1 MEPPVIQVPTEVPVL
16 GPATRP
22 SSLRYADQAG
32 LHFVTDQDR
41 VVLNVSQADA
51 CRYLDAGHKP
61 PAFESAGPR
70 SRLHFD
76 PASLRVGVVTC
87 GGLCPGINDVIRAI
101 VHQLHYNYGCRD
113 ILGIRY
119 GFQGLIPDYG
129 NEPLPLD
136 PEEVKFIHRQGGTIL
151 GSSRGSH
158 TPAEMVDGLER
169 LGIGLLFAIGGD
181 GTLRGLDALS
191 REIARRGR
199 DIGVVGIPK
208 TIDNDICLVQKSFG
222 FDSAVEAASDVIAAA
237 HTEALGAVGGIGLVK
252 VMGRQAGFIAAAAAL
267 AIREVNFVLVPEV
280 ESPLE
285 GESGLL
291 AALER
296 RLADRG
302 HAVIVVAEG
311 VGQEFFGGRDFGRD
325 ASGNPRLG
333 DCGPELKSRITAHFA
348 SRGVEVNLKYID
360 PSYII
365 RAQPA
370 NVNDS
375 IYCGFLGQ
383 HAVHAGLAGKTGLL
397 VSRWNNRYVHISA
410 AAVVTGKKRLDPA
423 GAMWRAVLES
433 TGQPAWPPKKMDGAP
448 CAAWDSSAG

>member
-1 MEPPVIQVPTEVPVL
+1 MEPQISQVPTEIPVL
-16 GPATRP
+16 GPATHP
-22 SSLRYADQAG
+22 SPLHYTDQAG
-32 LHFVTDQDR
+32 LHFVNDQDR
-41 VVLNVSQADA
+41 IVLNVSQANA
-51 CRYLDAGHKP
+51 CQYLDTGHKP
-61 PAFESAGPR
+61 PGFELAGPR
-70 SRLHFD
+70 RRLHFD

-101 VHQLHYNYGCRD
+101 VHQLHYNYGCLD

-129 NEPLPLD
+129 YEPRPLH
-136 PEEVKFIHRQGGTIL
+136 PEEVVDIHRQGGTIL

-181 GTLRGLDALS
+181 GTLRGVDTLS
-191 REIARRGR
+191 QEIARRGR

-222 FDSAVEAASDVIAAA
+222 FDSAVEAAADVIAAA
-237 HTEALGAVGGIGLVK
+237 HTEAVGGRRGIGLVK
-252 VMGRQAGFIAAAAAL
+252 VMGRRAGFIAAAATL

-285 GESGLL
+285 GDQGLL
-291 AALER
+291 AALEQ

-302 HAVIVVAEG
+302 HGVIVVAEG
-311 VGQEFFGGRDFGRD
+311 AGQEFFNGRDFGHD

-333 DCGPELKSRITAHFA
+333 DCGAELKDRVTAHFA
-348 SRGVEVNLKYID
+348 ARGAEVNLKYID
-360 PSYII
+360 PSYFI

-370 NVNDS
+370 NANDS

-397 VSRWNNRYVHISA
+397 VSRWNNRYVHIPV
-410 AAVVTGKKRLDPA
+410 AAVVTGRKQLDPA
-423 GAMWRAVLES
+423 GAMWRAVLEC
-433 TGQPAWPPKKMDGAP
+433 TGQPAWPAKSREGAP
-448 CAAWDSSAG
+448 CAAWDSSVG